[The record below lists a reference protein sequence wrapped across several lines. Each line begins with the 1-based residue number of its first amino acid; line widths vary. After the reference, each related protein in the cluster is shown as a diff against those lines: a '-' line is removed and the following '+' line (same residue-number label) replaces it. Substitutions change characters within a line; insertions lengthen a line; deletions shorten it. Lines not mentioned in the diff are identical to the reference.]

1 MQKQLTQ
8 KEKDEL
14 LNEVKKRLD
23 FIMKRIKSIRGIMIS
38 TDEGISIIS
47 VGETGESDLF
57 APISATYLQLTR
69 MISGIIKDEINII
82 EAHYKNCK
90 VLFFPMGM
98 VIFSIIMS
106 KDADSIIVKRLLEK
120 LFVK

>member
-14 LNEVKKRLD
+14 LNEVKKRLN
-23 FIMKRIKSIRGIMIS
+23 FIMSRIKSIRGIMIS

-47 VGETGESDLF
+47 VGDTEKSDLL

-69 MISGIIKDEINII
+69 MVSGIIEDEVTII
-82 EAHYKNCK
+82 EAHYKNTK
-90 VLFFPMGM
+90 VLFFQIGM
-98 VIFSIIMS
+98 VIFSIIMG
-106 KDADSIIVKRLLEK
+106 KDADSIIVKELLEK

>member
-8 KEKDEL
+8 KERDEL
-14 LNEVKKRLD
+14 LNEVKKRLN
-23 FIMKRIKSIRGIMIS
+23 FIMSRIKSIRGIMIS

-47 VGETGESDLF
+47 VGDTEKSDLL

-69 MISGIIKDEINII
+69 MISGIIKDEVTIV
-82 EAHYKNCK
+82 EAHYKNTK
-90 VLFFPMGM
+90 VLFFQIGM
-98 VIFSIIMS
+98 VIFSIIMG
-106 KDADSIIVKRLLEK
+106 KDADSIIVKELLEK